1 MNWDHVVS
9 AATRPPWVDSLATT
23 VQGLVGRVYEAAGP
37 AGQQV
42 QNVLHGTWLGH
53 PLHPL
58 LTHVPV
64 GAWTIAL
71 TFDLLDA
78 VAGQKELAAGADLAV
93 AVGVLGAL
101 GAAAAGLTDWYKLA
115 TGQDKRVGMVHALFN
130 VGAATL
136 YATSLVFRRNGLRS
150 LGRGLAFAGFGAV
163 SAGAYLGG
171 HLVYQM
177 KIGVDHVP
185 EEQQPK
191 EFEVALP
198 EAELG
203 EGEMC
208 RVEVVGTPVLLA
220 RRNGVLYALADTCS
234 HLGCSLA
241 KGELK
246 DGSVRCPCHG
256 SRYALEDGR
265 VLDGPSVFWQ
275 PIYRVRVKNGQIE
288 VGKRREV

>member
-1 MNWDHVVS
+1 MNWERVVS
-9 AATRPPWVDSLATT
+9 AATRPSWVDSFATT
-23 VQGLVGRVYEAAGP
+23 VQGFVARIYEAAGP
-37 AGQQV
+37 VGQQV
-42 QNVLHGTWLGH
+42 QNLLHGTWLGH

-64 GAWTIAL
+64 GAWTVAL

-78 VAGQKELAAGADLAV
+78 AAGQKELAAGADLAV

-115 TGQDKRVGMVHALFN
+115 AGQDKRVGMVHALFN
-130 VGAATL
+130 VSATTL
-136 YATSLVFRRNGLRS
+136 YAASLFFRRNGLRT

-163 SAGAYLGG
+163 SAGGYLGG
-171 HLVYQM
+171 HLVYRM
-177 KIGVDHVP
+177 KIGVDHVT
-185 EEQQPK
+185 EELQPAK
-191 EFEVALP
+191 FEAALP
-198 EAELG
+198 EAELA
-203 EGEMC
+203 EGKMR
-208 RVEVVGTPVLLA
+208 RVEIDDTPVLLA

-275 PIYRVRVKNGQIE
+275 PVYRVRVKNGQIE